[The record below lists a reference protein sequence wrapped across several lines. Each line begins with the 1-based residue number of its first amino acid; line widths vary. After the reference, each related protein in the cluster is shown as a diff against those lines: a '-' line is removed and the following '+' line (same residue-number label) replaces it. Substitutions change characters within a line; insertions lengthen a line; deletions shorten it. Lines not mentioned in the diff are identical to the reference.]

1 MRKQEKDLYFVT
13 TDHLERRIWFRD
25 EEDFK
30 AGMNAVPVVAVTLEV
45 VIVAFILMSNHV
57 HFVLYCTREEAQRFI
72 DVYKKHHARYL
83 RLKYGIKEAL
93 RGNKVDIQRILR
105 AEESAEIVIAYVL
118 MNAVAANICLHAT
131 AYPWGSGASYFKG
144 SASTGKRIR
153 TLSGRAAKRILHSNV
168 RLPGIYLIGEEGYVL
183 PESYVDV
190 RFVESLFRTP
200 KRMEYFLRNSSK
212 AKLRLETGPETPAF
226 RDQVLA
232 AASDD
237 LCHSL
242 FRKNEVQELPEAQL
256 SELLKQLRF
265 RFSSHAGQLAR
276 VMGIPYER
284 VVALLD
290 APETLLHGTEKQQSD
305 SFVPRNGTKK
315 SK

>member
-1 MRKQEKDLYFVT
+1 MT
-13 TDHLERRIWFRD
+13 TDHLEQRIWFRD

-30 AGMNAVPVVAVTLEV
+30 AGMNAVPVVAVALGI
-45 VIVAFILMSNHV
+45 VIVSFILMSNHV
-57 HFVLYCTREEAQRFI
+57 HFVLYCSRDEAQRFI
-72 DVYKKHHARYL
+72 DGYKKHHARYL

-93 RGNKVDIQRILR
+93 RGNKVDIQRIVR
-105 AEESAEIVIAYVL
+105 TDEGAEKVIAYVL

-131 AYPWGSGASYFKG
+131 AYPWGSGAAYFKG
-144 SASTGKRIR
+144 SATAGKRIC
-153 TLSGRAAKRILHSNV
+153 TLSGRAVKRLLHSNIQ
-168 RLPGIYLIGEEGYVL
+168 LPDDYLVGEEGYVL

-190 RFVESLFRTP
+190 RYVEFLFRTP

-212 AKLRLETGPETPAF
+212 AKLRLEADQEVPAF
-226 RDQVLA
+226 RDQILTA
-232 AASDD
+232 AAED
-237 LCHSL
+237 LCRTL
-242 FRKNEVQELPEAQL
+242 FRRNEVQELSEAQL

-276 VMGIPYER
+276 VMGIPYKR
-284 VVALLD
+284 VVTLLD

-305 SFVPRNGTKK
+305 SFFPRNVTKK